1 MERKEIL
8 KRLDRIDDLPTLPA
22 IALEVNKMLQNFDTS
37 IKILSDKIVKDQAMV
52 VKILKLVNS
61 AFFGLRSKVSNISN
75 AVVLLGFNTVR
86 NAVVT
91 VSIMDAFKT
100 KEVSNGFA
108 IADFWKHSVAVAITG
123 KYLAQKTRLHQP
135 DDCFIGGLLH
145 DMGKVI
151 LAQHFEDIFKKI
163 LKSVEEKNLSFYAA
177 EKSEIS
183 FGHAHIGG
191 HLAKK
196 WQLPPGLLDAVRHH
210 HTLSK
215 SAADQNLMMIVHA
228 ADIIINSYV
237 ADSQCPTEL
246 SDMHPDAAELI
257 GGQLDTVS
265 DWYPKLT
272 EEIESAC
279 KFFLEELK
287 Q

>member
-1 MERKEIL
+1 MERKEII
-8 KRLDRIDDLPTLPA
+8 KKLDRIDGLPTLTA
-22 IALEVNKMLQNFDTS
+22 IAIEVNKMLQNYNTS
-37 IKILSDKIVKDQAMV
+37 ITKLSGTIVKDQAMV

-61 AFFGLRSKVSNISN
+61 AFFGLRSKVSNIPN

-108 IADFWKHSVAVAITG
+108 IADFWKHSVAVAVTS
-123 KYLAQKTRLHQP
+123 KYLAEKTRLHEP

-145 DMGKVI
+145 DMRKVI
-151 LAQHFEDIFKKI
+151 LAQHFEDSFKNI
-163 LKSVEEKNLSFYAA
+163 LKSIEEENLSFYAA

-183 FGHAHIGG
+183 FGHASIGG
-191 HLAKK
+191 HLAEK
-196 WQLPPGLLDAVRHH
+196 WQLPTGLLDAIRHH

-215 SAADQNLMMIVHA
+215 SATDQDLLMIVHA
-228 ADIIINSYV
+228 ADIIVNSYV
-237 ADSQCPTEL
+237 ADSQCPLEL
-246 SDMHPDAAELI
+246 SEMHPDAVELI
-257 GGQLDTVS
+257 RDPLDTVS

-279 KFFLEELK
+279 EFFLRS
-287 Q
+287 